1 MMEFQKP
8 DKKIIDA
15 NLKDL
20 IDLKTKAEETL
31 KKLKEQRELLVKER
45 DGRMGTEDPSCKWCS

>member
-1 MMEFQKP
+1 MKFQKP
-8 DKKIIDA
+8 DKKIIAA

-20 IDLKTKAEETL
+20 IYLKTKAEETL

-45 DGRMGTEDPSCKWCS
+45 DGLVGTEDPS

>member
-1 MMEFQKP
+1 MKFQKP

-20 IDLKTKAEETL
+20 IDLKIKAEETL
-31 KKLKEQRELLVKER
+31 KKLREQRELLVKER
-45 DGRMGTEDPSCKWCS
+45 DGLVGTENPS

>member
-31 KKLKEQRELLVKER
+31 KKLKEQRELLVKE
-45 DGRMGTEDPSCKWCS
+45 PSIAWRGGSQLC

>member
-15 NLKDL
+15 NLKD
-20 IDLKTKAEETL
+20 IMDLKTKAEATL

-45 DGRMGTEDPSCKWCS
+45 DGLVGTEDPS

>member
-1 MMEFQKP
+1 MKFQKP

-20 IDLKTKAEETL
+20 IDFKTKAEETL
-31 KKLKEQRELLVKER
+31 KKLRELRELLVKER
-45 DGRMGTEDPSCKWCS
+45 DGLVGTEDSS

>member
-31 KKLKEQRELLVKER
+31 KKLREQRELLVKER
-45 DGRMGTEDPSCKWCS
+45 EGLVGTEDPS

>member
-20 IDLKTKAEETL
+20 IELKTKAEETL

-45 DGRMGTEDPSCKWCS
+45 DGRMGTEDPS